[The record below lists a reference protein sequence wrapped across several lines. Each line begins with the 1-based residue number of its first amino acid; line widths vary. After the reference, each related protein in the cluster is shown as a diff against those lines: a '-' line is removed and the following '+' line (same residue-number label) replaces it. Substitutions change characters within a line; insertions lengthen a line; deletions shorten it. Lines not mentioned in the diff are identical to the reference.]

1 MDNFV
6 ISVKNVSKAVSDRQ
20 LLHEVTFDLE
30 RQSLVS
36 IIGPNG
42 AGKSTL
48 VKIILGL
55 DKNYT
60 GTVTIKP
67 NERVHHLPQIATTD
81 QYGLPLSV
89 YEYISIATTPL
100 YSRNKQHPNLSLI
113 HISEPT
119 RPY

>member
-1 MDNFV
+1 MSNFV
-6 ISVKNVSKAVSDRQ
+6 ISVKNVSKAVGGRQ
-20 LLHEVTFDLE
+20 LLDNVTFDLE

-55 DKNYT
+55 DKRYT
-60 GTVTIKP
+60 
-67 NERVHHLPQIATTD
+67 
-81 QYGLPLSV
+81 
-89 YEYISIATTPL
+89 
-100 YSRNKQHPNLSLI
+100 LSLI